1 MASAPEAP
9 RFATTEPEPAST
21 ASWRQL
27 DSRHHIH
34 PFTDHAAL
42 AERGVRVITR
52 AEGVYLWD
60 SDGNRLLDGMA
71 GLWAVNLGYGRKE
84 LAQAGYRQLLEL
96 PYYNTFFQTTHPPA
110 VALAEALS
118 RVTPPGLSHAFF
130 ANSGSEAND
139 TIVKMVRYFWNLRGR
154 PEKKTIISRRHA
166 YHGVTLA
173 SASLSGIST
182 MHSQADLPLP
192 LFEHVDSP
200 YWYDHGG
207 DMSPAEFGLRAA
219 RSLERKI
226 EALGAGRVAA
236 FIGEPIQGAGGV
248 IVPPESYWPE
258 IQRIC
263 RDHDILLI
271 ADEVICGFGRTGAWF
286 GCDSFGIAPDFMT
299 LAKGLSS
306 GYLPISAVMVG
317 ERVAQTLIGAH
328 EEFSHGFTYSGHP
341 VAAAV
346 ALENIRILEDE
357 RVVESVAESTAPYFQ
372 ARLSEFA
379 EHPLVGEV
387 RGAGLIAAMELVED
401 KGRRKHFDPKR
412 EVGARCRDHSV
423 AGGLIMRAVRDI
435 MVLAP
440 PLVISRGEIDELME
454 RARRALDL
462 TARDLGLS

>member
-1 MASAPEAP
+1 MTIVTTSREPT
-9 RFATTEPEPAST
+9 TTEN
-21 ASWRQL
+21 WQQL
-27 DSRHHIH
+27 DRRHHIH

-60 SDGNRLLDGMA
+60 SEGNRLLDGMA
-71 GLWAVNLGYGRKE
+71 GLWAVNLGYGRAE

-139 TIVKMVRYFWNLRGR
+139 TIVKMVRYYWNLHDR
-154 PEKKTIISRRHA
+154 PEKKIIISREHA

-173 SASLSGIST
+173 AASLSGISA
-182 MHSQADLPLP
+182 MHPQADLPLP
-192 LFEHVDSP
+192 LFEHIAAP

-207 DMSPAEFGLRAA
+207 ERSPDQFGLDAA
-219 RSLERKI
+219 RALERKI
-226 EALGAGRVAA
+226 EELGADRVAA

-248 IVPPESYWPE
+248 IVPPASYWPE

-263 RDHDILLI
+263 RAHDVLVI
-271 ADEVICGFGRTGAWF
+271 ADEVICGFGRTGRWF
-286 GCDSFGIAPDFMT
+286 GCDTYGIAPDFMT

-306 GYLPISAVMVG
+306 GYLPISAVMIAD
-317 ERVAQTLIGAH
+317 RVAETLIGARQ
-328 EEFSHGFTYSGHP
+328 EFSHGFTYSGHP

-346 ALENIRILEDE
+346 ALENIRILEQERIIE
-357 RVVESVAESTAPYFQ
+357 RVAETTAPYFQ
-372 ARLSEFA
+372 ARLREFA

-387 RGAGLIAAMELVED
+387 RCVGLIAAMELVED
-401 KGRRKHFDPKR
+401 KARRKHFDAKR
-412 EVGARCRDHSV
+412 EVGVRCRDHSV
-423 AGGLIMRAVRDI
+423 ANGLIMRAVRDI

-440 PLVISRGEIDELME
+440 PLVISRGEIDELIE
-454 RARRALDL
+454 RAGRALDL
-462 TARDLGLS
+462 TARDLGRD